1 MDAVR
6 SLTMQCSLSA
16 TQLRRTQA
24 AGRRSQALTRTA
36 ENPPSLQPTGH
47 WALGMGTRTGTGRAR
62 ELMQALGW
70 SVFSPAVWNSG
81 TWDWELGT

>member
-36 ENPPSLQPTGH
+36 ENPRAYNPPGTGH
-47 WALGMGTRTGTGRAR
+47 WAW
-62 ELMQALGW
+62 ALALALAEQG
-70 SVFSPAVWNSG
+70 S
-81 TWDWELGT
+81 